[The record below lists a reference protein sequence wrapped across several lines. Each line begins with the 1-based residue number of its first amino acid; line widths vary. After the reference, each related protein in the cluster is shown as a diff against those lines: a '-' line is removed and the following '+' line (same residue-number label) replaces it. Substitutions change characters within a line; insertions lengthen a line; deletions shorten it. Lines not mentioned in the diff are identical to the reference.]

1 MKKVYSLIAI
11 ALVTALL
18 LCSCAEAGHE
28 NVSQPVQS
36 AEEQSMQ
43 ISAEEISVPV
53 IDDFADDSKTAVG
66 DFAIEVAEGG
76 EYEQSNGVY
85 TLKTS
90 GEYTLSG
97 SLAGQIIVDAAE
109 DSEVKI
115 ILDGVSVTCSDSAPI
130 LVKCASEVTIRSE
143 EGSYN
148 TITDARTGDPDA
160 VEESGENYDAAIYAE
175 CDLKLSGKGTL
186 IVVSSYDNGIKTK
199 DDLTIKNVS
208 LKVTSPGNALKGNDS
223 VTVKSGSLILT
234 STASDGVKTANS
246 DISSK
251 GNRRGTV
258 TISGGTVVINAACDG
273 ISAAYDV
280 VINEDESQCSVS
292 VYTASYAGTGEAGAY
307 SELYLI
313 LPNSL
318 YSKSSDYYAYFYGDD
333 DSDGSYVKFEY
344 ETMVYSGRTQYYGLK
359 CKAPTDYSNVIFGII
374 PSGETPGGESFTSA
388 TSGGTVNRSMNAFL
402 VTSADSEMQGDWVN
416 LTSGSGSTK
425 TSFSS
430 KGIKAEN
437 SVTISAGTVIIKSM
451 DDGIHAN
458 YGETLGDGTRSSGD
472 VTISGGGIS
481 VTAADDGIHA
491 DGTLTI
497 SGGNV
502 NVAESHEGLEANVV
516 SIEGGSVTIYASDDG
531 INACSGGSAPLV
543 SISGG
548 RIEVA
553 TPSGD
558 TDAIDSNGSFT
569 MTGGIAI
576 IKGGASMGGM
586 AGSVDVDR
594 SLTVTGGTIVAL
606 GGICET
612 PGSGSVN
619 TYISSSASFSAG
631 DYSIVDSSGNVIVE
645 FSLSSSY
652 SSIWTAS
659 ESYALNGSYSILK
672 GASNVVSWEQTSS
685 TVGSSG
691 GGFNPGG
698 GGRPGGGRR

>member
-1 MKKVYSLIAI
+1 MRRLYPLITFALVIAI
-11 ALVTALL
+11 I
-18 LCSCAEAGHE
+18 LCSCA
-28 NVSQPVQS
+28 QS
-36 AEEQSMQ
+36 GQETSPQTEQSTQEQSLQ
-43 ISAEEISVPV
+43 ISAEELSVPQ

-66 DFAIEVAEGG
+66 DFDMEASEGG
-76 EYEQSNGVY
+76 EYERSNGVY
-85 TLKTS
+85 TIKTA
-90 GEYTLSG
+90 GEYILSG
-97 SLAGQIIVDAAE
+97 SLQGQITVDAGE
-109 DSEVKI
+109 DAEVKI
-115 ILDGVSVTCSDSAPI
+115 ILNGVSITCSDSAPV

-143 EGSYN
+143 DGSYN
-148 TITDARTGDPDA
+148 TITDARTDDPA
-160 VEESGENYDAAIYAE
+160 AAEESNENYDAAIYAG

-186 IVVSSYDNGIKTK
+186 IVVSSYDNGIKSK
-199 DDLTIKNVS
+199 DDLTVKNVS
-208 LKVTSPGNALKGNDS
+208 LKVPCPGNALKGNDS
-223 VTVKSGSLILT
+223 VTIKSGSLILT

-273 ISAAYDV
+273 ISAACDV
-280 VINEDESQCSVS
+280 VINEDESQCSVR
-292 VYTASYAGTGEAGAY
+292 VCTASYAGTGEAGDY

-313 LPNSL
+313 LPGSI

-333 DSDGSYVKFEY
+333 DSGGSYVKFEY

-359 CKAPTDYSNVIFGII
+359 CKAPAGYSNVIFGII
-374 PSGETPGGESFTSA
+374 PSGETPNGESFTSA

-402 VTSADSEMQGDWVN
+402 VTSDDNVMEGDWVN
-416 LTSGSGSTK
+416 LTSGSGNSK

-437 SVTISAGTVIIKSM
+437 SVTISAGTVVIKSM

-458 YGETLGDGTRSSGD
+458 YGEKLDDGTSSAGD
-472 VTISGGGIS
+472 ITISGGNIS
-481 VTAADDGIHA
+481 VTAADDGVRA
-491 DGTLTI
+491 DGTLTV
-497 SGGNV
+497 SGGSV
-502 NVAESHEGLEANVV
+502 SVVESHEGLEANVV
-516 SIEGGSVTIYASDDG
+516 SIEGGSVTVYASDDG
-531 INACSGGSAPLV
+531 INACKGSAAALV

-548 RIEVA
+548 RVDIT

-558 TDAIDSNGSFT
+558 TDAIDSNGSFK
-569 MTGGIAI
+569 MSGGVAI
-576 IKGGASMGGM
+576 IKGGASAGGM
-586 AGSVDVDR
+586 MGSVDVDGT
-594 SLTVTGGTIVAL
+594 LYVTGGTIVAL

-619 TYISSSASFSAG
+619 TFISSTTSFAAG
-631 DYSIVDSSGNVIVE
+631 DYSIVDPSGGVIVE
-645 FSLSSSY
+645 FTLSSNY

-672 GASNVVSWEQTSS
+672 GASNVLSWEQTST

-691 GGFNPGG
+691 GGFYPGG